1 VVAFYDLDGFKSYND
16 TFGHRAG
23 DALLVRLGARVAKT
37 LPHAEVFRLGG
48 DEFCVLAAER
58 HGGAVLAAAAA
69 ECLQERGPSF
79 AVGCSYGVVSIP
91 SEGED
96 VEQAMMLADARMYQQ
111 KDGRRPDAADES
123 HRVLLRALAERNA
136 QLGEH
141 NHHVSELVAL
151 VAGELGLDAAQTISI
166 RRAAD
171 LHDVGKLAIPDSILN
186 KPGPLDD
193 QEWAFIRQHTLTGE
207 RILASAESL
216 RDVAPI
222 VRSTHE
228 RWDGAGYPDGLEGD
242 RIPAGAR
249 IIAVCDAF
257 DAITADRP
265 YRAARPEHEALAE
278 LRRCAGAQFDP
289 AVVAA
294 LERTLARRTQPA
306 TARAAA
312 A

>member
-1 VVAFYDLDGFKSYND
+1 
-16 TFGHRAG
+16 
-23 DALLVRLGARVAKT
+23 
-37 LPHAEVFRLGG
+37 
-48 DEFCVLAAER
+48 
-58 HGGAVLAAAAA
+58 
-69 ECLQERGPSF
+69 
-79 AVGCSYGVVSIP
+79 
-91 SEGED
+91 
-96 VEQAMMLADARMYQQ
+96 MYQQ

-151 VAGELGLDAAQTISI
+151 VAGELGLGGAQII
-166 RRAAD
+166 PIVRAAD

-193 QEWAFIRQHTLTGE
+193 EEWVFIRQHTLTGE
-207 RILASAESL
+207 RILASAASL
-216 RDVAPI
+216 RDIAPL

-228 RWDGAGYPDGLEGD
+228 RWDGTGYPDRLAGE
-242 RIPAGAR
+242 RIPLGAR

-289 AVVAA
+289 DVVAA
-294 LERTLARRTQPA
+294 LERALALRRLGAAPH
-306 TARAAA
+306 AAA